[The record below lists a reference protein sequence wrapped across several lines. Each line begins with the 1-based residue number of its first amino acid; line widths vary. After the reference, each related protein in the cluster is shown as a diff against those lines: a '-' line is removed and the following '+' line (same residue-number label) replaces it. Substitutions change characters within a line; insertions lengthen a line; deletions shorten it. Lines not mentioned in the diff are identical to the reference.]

1 MHLVYPDDERG
12 NEQKLPGQEP
22 GIIRKDLPGIRIH
35 LLAVYDSFLPSIHG
49 RQTQVEY
56 IETMFFMLLEGK
68 H

>member
-1 MHLVYPDDERG
+1 MHLVYPADERG

-22 GIIRKDLPGIRIH
+22 GIIRKDLPGIH
-35 LLAVYDSFLPSIHG
+35 LLAVYDSFLPSMHG

-56 IETMFFMLLEGK
+56 SETMFFMLLEGK

>member
-1 MHLVYPDDERG
+1 MHLVYPADERG

-22 GIIRKDLPGIRIH
+22 GIIRKDLPSIH
-35 LLAVYDSFLPSIHG
+35 LLAVYDSFLPSMHG

-56 IETMFFMLLEGK
+56 SETIFFMLLEGK